1 MCRQPYGRVRRFR
14 FGNTTSTLQNM
25 FMTESP
31 GLHLRRL
38 LALAAITAMTGGAFA
53 APVDGDW
60 PMPAKDYASTRYST
74 LTDIRTDNAA
84 TLTLATT
91 FSTGVL
97 RGHEAAPI
105 VVAGTMYIITPY
117 PNVVYALDLSRPGTS
132 LRWKFEPKPEAFAQG
147 VACCDVVNRGLTY
160 DNGRLF
166 FNTLDNQTIALD
178 AASGKEVWRAYT
190 TAPDRDVLIGGEYKP
205 FYSSERG
212 KDLGVTT
219 WPGEAWKIGGGT
231 VWGWVLYDPQL
242 DLVFYGAANP
252 RPWNP
257 EQ

>member
-1 MCRQPYGRVRRFR
+1 MCRQPYGLVRRLR
-14 FGNTTSTLQNM
+14 FANTTSTLQNM

-178 AASGKEVWRAYT
+178 AASGKEVWRYRSGDIRAGET
-190 TAPDRDVLIGGEYKP
+190 RTMAPLVVKGRVLIGNSGAEYGV
-205 FYSSERG
+205 RG
-212 KDLGVTT
+212 WLTALRAADRK
-219 WPGEAWKIGGGT
+219 EGGRADSTG
-231 VWGWVLYDPQL
+231 P
-242 DLVFYGAANP
+242 
-252 RPWNP
+252 
-257 EQ
+257 